1 MGQAKKLRVLIAE
14 DENHSR
20 LFLKAIV
27 TSMNCEVVGEAGT
40 GVEAIELYR
49 QLKPHMLLL
58 DINLPNKTGEE
69 VLREIRA
76 EFPRAFVIVVTSV
89 SDQETVE
96 KCVDLGAANY
106 IRKDTPI
113 ADIKLTIKETWGAY
127 VASLRQATPASPSS
141 NNAH

>member
-1 MGQAKKLRVLIAE
+1 MAEARKLRVLIAE
-14 DENHSR
+14 DESHSR

-27 TSMNCEVVGEAGT
+27 TSMNCEVVGEACNG
-40 GVEAIELYR
+40 IETIESYR

-69 VLREIRA
+69 VLKEIRA
-76 EFPRAFVIVVTSV
+76 EFPRAFIIVVTSV

-96 KCVDLGAANY
+96 KCIDLGAANY

-113 ADIKLTIKETWGAY
+113 ADIKLAIKETWGAY
-127 VASLRQATPASPSS
+127 VASLRQATTTSS
-141 NNAH
+141 NDAP

>member
-1 MGQAKKLRVLIAE
+1 MAQAKKLRVLIAE
-14 DENHSR
+14 DESHSR

-40 GVEAIELYR
+40 GVETIELYR
-49 QLKPHMLLL
+49 QLKPHILLL

-69 VLREIRA
+69 VLKEIRA

-96 KCVDLGAANY
+96 KCIDLGAANY

-113 ADIKLTIKETWGAY
+113 ADFKLAIKETWSAY
-127 VASLRQATPASPSS
+127 VANLRQSTTTPPAL
-141 NNAH
+141 NNAP

>member
-1 MGQAKKLRVLIAE
+1 MAEAKKLRVLIAE
-14 DENHSR
+14 DESHSR

-27 TSMNCEVVGEAGT
+27 TSMKCEVVGEAGT
-40 GVEAIELYR
+40 GVETIELYR

-69 VLREIRA
+69 VLKEIRA

-96 KCVDLGAANY
+96 RCIDLGAANY

-113 ADIKLTIKETWGAY
+113 AEIKLAIKETWSAY
-127 VASLRQATPASPSS
+127 VASVRQKTPTSS
-141 NNAH
+141 NDAL

>member
-1 MGQAKKLRVLIAE
+1 MAEAKKLKVLIAE
-14 DENHSR
+14 DESHSR

-27 TSMNCEVVGEAGT
+27 TSMNCEVVGEACT

-58 DINLPNKTGEE
+58 DINLPNKTGED

-76 EFPRAFVIVVTSV
+76 EFPRALIIVVTSV

-96 KCVDLGAANY
+96 KCLDLGAANY

-113 ADIKLTIKETWGAY
+113 AEIKLAIKETWGSH
-127 VASLRQATPASPSS
+127 VANLRAKTPASS
-141 NNAH
+141 NDAH